1 MRQNIKLPR
10 IIKIV
15 KVIDFKVWVMFNNGQ
30 IRFLD
35 FERIFKQ
42 WKIKMG
48 DLEYSL
54 LNQREFQMVELRNQT
69 LSWSNVEIN
78 SVDENGRAVIL
89 PYEIGADV
97 LYNLSILS
105 SEDEKNEFGDLI
117 KVARVKAGM
126 TQGEL
131 AQRSGTTRFYIS
143 RIENGKTDF
152 EISTLR
158 KIVEAGL
165 GRKLKFVIE

>member
-126 TQGEL
+126 TQDEL
-131 AQRSGTTRFYIS
+131 AQRTGTTRFYIS

>member
-126 TQGEL
+126 TQDEL

>member
-15 KVIDFKVWVMFNNGQ
+15 KLIDFKVWVMFNNGQ

-35 FERIFKQ
+35 FERIFKH
-42 WKIKMG
+42 WKIKHG

-54 LNQREFQMVELRNQT
+54 MNQSEFEKVELRNQT

-97 LYNLSILS
+97 LYNLSILAS
-105 SEDEKNEFGDLI
+105 DNEKNEFGDLI

-126 TQGEL
+126 TQDEL

>member
-97 LYNLSILS
+97 LYNLSVLS
-105 SEDEKNEFGDLI
+105 SENEKNEFGDLI
-117 KVARVKAGM
+117 KLARVKAGM
-126 TQGEL
+126 TQNEL